1 MYYFKHIFVG
11 LIVIVKLLTVYFV
24 YFRLYIYYTLLFIG
38 MTAAVDEC
46 WGGYYC
52 PAGQSSPNPTE
63 YICPQ
68 GMHCPNGSATYQVRF
83 FLFQFYQF

>member
-1 MYYFKHIFVG
+1 
-11 LIVIVKLLTVYFV
+11 
-24 YFRLYIYYTLLFIG
+24 

-46 WGGYYC
+46 WGGYFC

-68 GMHCPNGSATYQVRF
+68 GMHCPNGSATYQVRRF
-83 FLFQFYQF
+83 VFKSPSI

>member
-1 MYYFKHIFVG
+1 
-11 LIVIVKLLTVYFV
+11 
-24 YFRLYIYYTLLFIG
+24 

-68 GMHCPNGSATYQVRF
+68 GMHCPNGSATYQVRRF
-83 FLFQFYQF
+83 VFNSTSFNPLCTLHCIPISSQKTLTKMRKK